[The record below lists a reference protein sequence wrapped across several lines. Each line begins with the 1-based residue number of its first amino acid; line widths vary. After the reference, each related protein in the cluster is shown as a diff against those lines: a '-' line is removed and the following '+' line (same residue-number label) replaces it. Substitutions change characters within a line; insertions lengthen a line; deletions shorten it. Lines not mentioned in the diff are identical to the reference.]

1 MIRTE
6 AELEE
11 ALSEPSPQLV
21 EDISTING
29 DFVVLGAGGK
39 MGPTLSRM
47 ARRALDMAGRS
58 DVRVYAVSRSW
69 SPSTEEKL
77 TVHGVHVVTADLSSD
92 RELATVPNA
101 PNIVYMAGAKFGTST
116 SPHKAWV
123 TNTVLTAIVAR
134 RFAGARMVA
143 FSTGNVYP
151 LVPVTG
157 GGSHEED
164 PVGPIGEYAM
174 SCLGR
179 ERVLEGASEG
189 FNMPVA
195 VLRLNYA
202 VELRY
207 GVLTDVARR
216 VLRGQ
221 PIDVSMGY
229 VNVVWQRYASEV
241 ALRCFAHVANPPLVL
256 NVTGPETISVRS
268 VATRCAELLNAKPRL
283 VGVESGSALLSNAGR
298 CHAMF
303 GYPDVD
309 LDTLVRWVTAWLQ
322 AGGVTWDRPTKFE
335 RRDGRF

>member
-1 MIRTE
+1 MITTE
-6 AELEE
+6 GELEA
-11 ALSEPSPQLV
+11 ALSEPTPQLI
-21 EDISTING
+21 EDISTLDG
-29 DFVVLGAGGK
+29 DVVVLGAGGK

-69 SPSTEEKL
+69 SAKSGEQL
-77 TVHGVHVVTADLSSD
+77 NAHGVKTVTADLSSD
-92 RELATVPNA
+92 RQFATVPSA
-101 PNIVYMAGAKFGTST
+101 PNVVYMVGSKFGTST
-116 SPHKAWV
+116 APHKAWT
-123 TNTVLTAIVAR
+123 TNTVLAAIVAR
-134 RFAGARMVA
+134 RFAEAQMVA

-164 PVGPIGEYAM
+164 SVGPIGEYAM

-179 ERVLEGASEG
+179 ERVLEGASEE
-189 FNMPVA
+189 FNLSVC
-195 VLRLNYA
+195 VVRLNYA

-216 VLRGQ
+216 VLYGQ

-241 ALRCFAHVANPPLVL
+241 ALRCFRHVAKPPLVL
-256 NVTGPETISVRS
+256 NVTGPETVSVRS
-268 VATRCAELLNAKPRL
+268 VATKCAELLNAKAQL
-283 VGVESGSALLSNAGR
+283 VGVESESALLSNAGR

-309 LDTLVRWVTAWLQ
+309 LDTLVHWVTAWLQ
-322 AGGVTWDRPTKFE
+322 AGGATWDRPTKFE